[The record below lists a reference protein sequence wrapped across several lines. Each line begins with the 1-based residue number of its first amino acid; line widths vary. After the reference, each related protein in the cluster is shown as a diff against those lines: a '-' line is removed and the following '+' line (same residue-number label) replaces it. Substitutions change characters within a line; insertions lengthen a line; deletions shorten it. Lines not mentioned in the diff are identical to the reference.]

1 MTFPW
6 TNAGTVSHTFWL
18 SFLVLLSCS
27 KHRTSQGGLI
37 ICCSSSHSPFWSVQ
51 SSQWHWQAL
60 TSFVGFAPGVSVAR
74 QAPPLIIMVWVLCV
88 GSCLPVTSHT
98 GPCLTASHSLE
109 SANWHD
115 RTEYLSLAW
124 PNQAKGPNYQIRILQ
139 AFSKNLFFPA
149 LSRALT
155 CLSHS
160 SAYDIFT

>member
-1 MTFPW
+1 MNKCWDHEPRFLAFLP
-6 TNAGTVSHTFWL
+6 GTPQ
-18 SFLVLLSCS
+18 LLKAQDFSRWPHYLLLLFAQLLLECPVV
-27 KHRTSQGGLI
+27 T
-37 ICCSSSHSPFWSVQ
+37 VT
-51 SSQWHWQAL
+51 L
-60 TSFVGFAPGVSVAR
+60 TRIDKLVGFAPGVSVAR

-139 AFSKNLFFPA
+139 AFSENLFFPA

>member
-1 MTFPW
+1 MNKCWDHEPRFLAFLP
-6 TNAGTVSHTFWL
+6 GTPQ
-18 SFLVLLSCS
+18 LLKAQDFSRWPHYLLLLFAQLLLECPVI
-27 KHRTSQGGLI
+27 T
-37 ICCSSSHSPFWSVQ
+37 VT
-51 SSQWHWQAL
+51 L
-60 TSFVGFAPGVSVAR
+60 TSIDKLVGFAPGASVAR
-74 QAPPLIIMVWVLCV
+74 QTPPLIIMVWVLCV

-139 AFSKNLFFPA
+139 AFSENLFFPA